1 VGRAAVERVADLYV
15 GAKSAVFGWAMG
27 VTHHEHGVG
36 NVQSIVNLA
45 LLRGM
50 AGRPRAGLLPIR
62 GHSNVQGIGSVG
74 VAPALK
80 QQVLDNLEAHL
91 KVKLPRSPGLDTMGC
106 MRAAERGAVRSAVCL
121 GGNLYGSNPDGR
133 FAARA
138 LNNLD
143 LVVYLSTTLNTGH
156 AWGRGRETLV
166 LPVRARDEET
176 QPTTQE
182 SMFNYVRLSDGG
194 PARLDGPRGEAEV
207 IAALAARALG
217 DKSPVD
223 WEALKRHC
231 HLRQMIGQVVPG
243 FEKLADIDRT
253 KEEFQIAGRTF
264 HAPRFGTPSGKA
276 RFTVHALPAPRG
288 AGELRLMTVRSEGQ
302 FNTVVYEEEDVY
314 RGQDGRDVVLL
325 NRADMD
331 RLGLRVDQR
340 VTVRSA
346 AGAFA
351 GVRVRAYD
359 IRAGNALMYFPEAN
373 VLVPTTTDPA
383 SKTPA
388 FKSVPITIE
397 TDTPPGGGPAPEAGT
412 RRPPELVR

>member
-1 VGRAAVERVADLYV
+1 
-15 GAKSAVFGWAMG
+15 
-27 VTHHEHGVG
+27 
-36 NVQSIVNLA
+36 
-45 LLRGM
+45 
-50 AGRPRAGLLPIR
+50 
-62 GHSNVQGIGSVG
+62 
-74 VAPALK
+74 
-80 QQVLDNLEAHL
+80 
-91 KVKLPRSPGLDTMGC
+91 
-106 MRAAERGAVRSAVCL
+106 MRAAERGEVRSAVCL
-121 GGNLYGSNPDGR
+121 GGNLYGSNPDAR

-166 LPVRARDEET
+166 LPVLARDEET

-194 PARLDGPRGEAEV
+194 PARLQGPRGEVDVLAS
-207 IAALAARALG
+207 LAARVLG

-253 KEEFQIAGRTF
+253 REEFQITGRTF
-264 HAPRFGTPSGKA
+264 HVPRFGTPSGKA
-276 RFTVHALPAPRG
+276 RFTVHPLPPRG
-288 AGELRLMTVRSEGQ
+288 ADGELRLMTVRSEGQ

-325 NRADMD
+325 NRADIA

-346 AGAFA
+346 TGPFP
-351 GVRVRAYD
+351 GVRVRVHD

-373 VLVPTTTDPA
+373 VLVPATTDPL

-388 FKSVPITIE
+388 FKSVAITIE
-397 TDTPPGGGPAPEAGT
+397 TDRPPDDGTAPEGGT
-412 RRPPELVR
+412 RRPLELVR